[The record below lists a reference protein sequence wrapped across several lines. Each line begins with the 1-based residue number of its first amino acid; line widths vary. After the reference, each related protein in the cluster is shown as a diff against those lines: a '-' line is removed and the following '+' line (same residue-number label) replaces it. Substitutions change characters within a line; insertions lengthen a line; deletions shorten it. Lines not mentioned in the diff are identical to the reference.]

1 MSSVPRAWLADIDIP
16 ILYSPG
22 LLAK

>member
-16 ILYSPG
+16 ILYARG

>member
-1 MSSVPRAWLADIDIP
+1 MSSVPRAWLVDIDIP
-16 ILYSPG
+16 ILYARG